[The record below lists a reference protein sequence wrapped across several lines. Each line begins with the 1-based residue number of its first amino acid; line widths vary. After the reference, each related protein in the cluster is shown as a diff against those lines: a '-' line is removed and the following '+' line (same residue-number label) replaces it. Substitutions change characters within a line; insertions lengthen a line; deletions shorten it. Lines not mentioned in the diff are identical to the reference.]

1 MAIIVAVEGNIG
13 SGKSTTVDLLKQ
25 KYDNQ
30 ILFGRKV
37 VFLQE
42 PVKQWEDISSGGE
55 NILEKFYANQEKW
68 SFSFQMMA
76 YISRLDI
83 LRKAVKANPNGI
95 IFTERSL
102 FTDKNVFAQMLYD
115 DTKIND
121 IDFQIYNK
129 WFHSFIDEV
138 PISGIVYIKTNP
150 ETCCER
156 VEKRGRKGESIPL
169 EYLTKCSQYHDN
181 WIIEKESEVSKLVL
195 DGNIDN
201 VENPSIINTWLDSI
215 STFTETLVQKSNY
228 DKTYENGCCYYDG
241 PHSLNY

>member
-1 MAIIVAVEGNIG
+1 MAIIVAIEGNIG

-42 PVKQWEDISSGGE
+42 PVKQWEEINSDGV

-68 SFSFQMMA
+68 AFSFQMMA

-83 LRKAVKANPNGI
+83 LRKAVKENPNGI

-115 DTKIND
+115 DEKINE

-129 WFHSFIDEV
+129 WFNSFIEEV
-138 PISGIVYIKTNP
+138 PISGIVYIKTDP
-150 ETCCER
+150 ETCSNR
-156 VEKRGRKGESIPL
+156 VEKRARKGESIPL
-169 EYLTKCSQYHDN
+169 EYLTQCSQYHDN
-181 WIIEKESEVSKLVL
+181 WIISKEPEPNKLVL
-195 DGNIDN
+195 DGNVDN
-201 VENPSIINTWLDSI
+201 VENPGIVNSWLKSIND
-215 STFTETLVQKSNY
+215 FTQKLVFTANMESNCYQEQKFPFHN
-228 DKTYENGCCYYDG
+228 NF
-241 PHSLNY
+241 

>member
-1 MAIIVAVEGNIG
+1 MAIIIAIEGNIG
-13 SGKSTTVDLLKQ
+13 SGKSTMVDLLKK
-25 KYDNQ
+25 KYNNQ
-30 ILFGRKV
+30 ILTGRKV
-37 VFLQE
+37 LFLQE
-42 PVKQWEDISSGGE
+42 PVKQWEDISSNGE
-55 NILEKFYANQEKW
+55 SILEKFYANQEKW
-68 SFSFQMMA
+68 AFSFQMMA

-115 DTKIND
+115 DKKIND

-150 ETCCER
+150 ETCCDR
-156 VEKRGRKGESIPL
+156 VEKRARKGESIPL

-181 WIIEKESEVSKLVL
+181 WIIDKESETQKLLL
-195 DGNIDN
+195 DGNVDN
-201 VENPSIINTWLDSI
+201 VENPNIINTWLKSI
-215 STFTETLVQKSNY
+215 SYFTETLVGHCNVNKAY
-228 DKTYENGCCYYDG
+228 KEYYEGQA
-241 PHSLNY
+241 PF

>member
-1 MAIIVAVEGNIG
+1 MAIIIAIEGNIG
-13 SGKSTTVDLLKQ
+13 SGKSTMVDLLKKQ
-25 KYDNQ
+25 YDNK

-37 VFLQE
+37 IFLQE
-42 PVKQWEDISSGGE
+42 PVKQWEDISSDGE

-68 SFSFQMMA
+68 AFSFQMMA

-115 DTKIND
+115 DDKIND

-150 ETCCER
+150 ETCNER
-156 VEKRGRKGESIPL
+156 VEKRARKGESIPL
-169 EYLTKCSQYHDN
+169 EYLTKCSKYHDD
-181 WIIEKESEVSKLVL
+181 WIIDKESDSHKLVL

-201 VENPSIINTWLDSI
+201 VENPTIVNTWLDSI
-215 STFTETLVQKSNY
+215 SNFTYGLVQHSDYN
-228 DKTYENGCCYYDG
+228 KTYEDYYEG
-241 PHSLNY
+241 KAPF